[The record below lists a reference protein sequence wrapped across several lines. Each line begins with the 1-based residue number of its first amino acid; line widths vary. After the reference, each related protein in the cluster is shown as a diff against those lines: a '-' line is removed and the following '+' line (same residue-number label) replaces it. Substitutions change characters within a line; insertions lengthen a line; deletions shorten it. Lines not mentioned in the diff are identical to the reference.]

1 MRLFDYT
8 AHINED
14 GLPVLVMTIE
24 VPLSV
29 NMLTVPDELRHAIED
44 LIGSAMKGKKNDRRV

>member
-14 GLPVLVMTIE
+14 GKPVLVLTIE
-24 VPLSV
+24 VPLSID
-29 NMLTVPDELRHAIED
+29 LFDVPDELRHAID
-44 LIGSAMKGKKNDRRV
+44 KLIKKGTVEKRND